1 MAALALCWCAQAS
14 HCGHFSCWRAQ
25 AEGTWVSVV
34 VAHGL
39 SCSIECGIFPTAL
52 TGKFLTTRPPGK
64 LLYLFYR
71 SVFNQ
76 GRFCP
81 QETCGKVWR
90 CFCSSRCRERG
101 GCYWHLMDRGQGCC
115 WTPYKVGFQQ
125 RNYPSKIVSGA
136 EVKKPLQTKKL
147 RFKGIAYPRS
157 HGYCGRQKMT
167 PQIYGRGGNDNPLQH
182 SCLGNPMNREAWQAA
197 VHRATKTQTQLS
209 TSTIGGKG
217 ELKLEMEIRLLIHGS

>member
-14 HCGHFSCWRAQ
+14 HCDHFFCWRAQ
-25 AEGTWVSVV
+25 AVGTWASVV

-39 SCSIECGIFPTAL
+39 SCSIECGIVPTAL

-64 LLYLFYR
+64 PLYLFYR

-90 CFCSSRCRERG
+90 CFCLSRCRERG
-101 GCYWHLMDRGQGCC
+101 GCYWHLMDRGQGFC
-115 WTPYKVGFQQ
+115 WTLYKVGFQQ

-136 EVKKPLQTKKL
+136 EVKKPCYRWRNWGL
-147 RFKGIAYPRS
+147 RELRTQGHMATVAGRRWPPRS
-157 HGYCGRQKMT
+157 MDEEEMT
-167 PQIYGRGGNDNPLQH
+167 THSSILAWGIPWTEKPDRLQSTGPQRLRH
-182 SCLGNPMNREAWQAA
+182 RWAQA
-197 VHRATKTQTQLS
+197 Q
-209 TSTIGGKG
+209 
-217 ELKLEMEIRLLIHGS
+217 